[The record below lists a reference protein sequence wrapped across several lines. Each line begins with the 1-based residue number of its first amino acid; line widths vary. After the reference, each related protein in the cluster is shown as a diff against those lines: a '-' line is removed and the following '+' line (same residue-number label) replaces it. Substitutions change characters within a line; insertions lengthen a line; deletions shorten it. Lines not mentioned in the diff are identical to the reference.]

1 MAWRN
6 PRPPRG
12 RPLSRKVACV
22 LLAASCMVCT
32 VCTTARADDGESD
45 LNGPHVLR
53 EKMVELI
60 HDENNVVRSGPG
72 NDFSIV
78 AVLPMGS
85 RHKVIAKSG
94 DWYDI
99 RLSDTETGWIHASL
113 CREYDD
119 MSSLEFR
126 PNPRLFSRVGSFSLT
141 AYTGAYA
148 FDRKSNSLVV
158 GGRLGYYVF
167 DHLEVEGSLG
177 WSHITRPAEIVESLF
192 ELSLAEEDFHMLF
205 YQMNL
210 DLKLLPGR
218 QMVPFVTA
226 GLGSTVMQGETESSF
241 NYGAGTNLFV
251 SKRMAM
257 RFEFRAYQFRS
268 GFGEARRTNNNVE
281 FTVGTSLLF

>member
-1 MAWRN
+1 MIWRN
-6 PRPPRG
+6 SRPASA
-12 RPLSRKVACV
+12 LALLWMALACV
-22 LLAASCMVCT
+22 VPS
-32 VCTTARADDGESD
+32 TTRAGEGDGVDD

-53 EKMVELI
+53 EKMVELVYG
-60 HDENNVVRSGPG
+60 DNNVVRSGPG

-78 AVLPMGS
+78 TVLPMGA

-192 ELSLAEEDFHMLF
+192 SLSLAEEDFHMLF

-210 DLKLLPGR
+210 SLKLLPGR

-226 GLGSTVMQGETESSF
+226 GLGSTVMQGETESAF

-257 RFEFRAYQFRS
+257 RFEFRAYQFDS
-268 GFGEARRTNNNVE
+268 GFGDARRTNNNVE
-281 FTVGTSLLF
+281 FTVGSSLLF